1 MPSAPLVVSWPGGIG
16 NPIGEMI
23 PTSGGM
29 KNRRNTRR
37 MGCGLMRK
45 NTRRNTRRMGCGLM
59 RKNRRNTRRTG
70 CGLMRKNSRRNKSRR
85 A

>member
-1 MPSAPLVVSWPGGIG
+1 MPSAPLVVTWPGGIG
-16 NPIGEMI
+16 NPVGEQI
-23 PTSGGM
+23 PTSGGRRRRRNTR

-45 NTRRNTRRMGCGLM
+45 SRRMGCGTM
-59 RKNRRNTRRTG
+59 RKNRRRGNA
-70 CGLMRKNSRRNKSRR
+70 RR

>member
-29 KNRRNTRR
+29 KRKNRRNTRR
-37 MGCGLMRK
+37 L
-45 NTRRNTRRMGCGLM
+45 GCGLM

-70 CGLMRKNSRRNKSRR
+70 CRSMRKNSRRNKSRR